1 MLVRVRKGRQ
11 PVKGVSLNYSCEQLS
26 LMPLGNCGKSSH
38 PTHGVRELGR
48 VYPSSYQSLPGAS
61 PQAQMQTLALKD
73 TRDVLKAKD
82 RGRVGIITPCCAS
95 VFSPVYLG

>member
-11 PVKGVSLNYSCEQLS
+11 PVKGVLLNYSCEQLS

-48 VYPSSYQSLPGAS
+48 VYPRSYQSLPGAS
-61 PQAQMQTLALKD
+61 PQAQMQMLAL
-73 TRDVLKAKD
+73 R
-82 RGRVGIITPCCAS
+82 RTPGMC
-95 VFSPVYLG
+95 